1 MNTKL
6 LLIPL
11 ILLISLFSCKQDDTD
26 DVCTTDCTTIQG
38 KIIRADNSGIEGVKV
53 TFSYIIS
60 TPNYSIRNIADT
72 YTDQNGNY
80 SMSGYI
86 NDSEI
91 DITKKFKITI
101 DTLKVQSS
109 LSNEYLKTK
118 EIQPDILSKT
128 DNIIIEGFESRPET
142 INVVDYIVPFKS
154 NLTINLNNFEPIIDY
169 DLFGFESKVE
179 YGFRNQKVLTKS
191 ANANSVNTHFNVI
204 TGIGENEIKVR
215 RIKNG
220 EATYST
226 ETIMINESPSNVSLN
241 FEY

>member
-1 MNTKL
+1 MK
-6 LLIPL
+6 IK
-11 ILLISLFSCKQDDTD
+11 ILFLSLVCVLSLFSCKQDDTD
-26 DVCTTDCTTIQG
+26 EVCTNDCTTIQG

-60 TPNYSIRNIADT
+60 TPNYSIRNIADA

-86 NDSEI
+86 HENEI
-91 DITKKFKITI
+91 DITKNFKITI

-109 LSNEYLKTK
+109 LSDAYLKTN
-118 EIQPDILSKT
+118 EIPSNLLSRI
-128 DNIIIEGFESRPET
+128 DNTVIEGFQNRPQT
-142 INVVDYIVPFKS
+142 INVVDYIIPFKTD
-154 NLTINLNNFEPIIDY
+154 LTINLNNFEPVIDF

-179 YGFRNQKVLTKS
+179 YGFRNQKVVTMS
-191 ANANSVNTHFNVI
+191 ENANNANTQFNII
-204 TGIGENEIKVR
+204 TGTGENEIKIR

-220 EATYST
+220 SASNST
-226 ETIMINESPSNVSLN
+226 ETIIINETPSNITLD

>member
-1 MNTKL
+1 MKTKIL
-6 LLIPL
+6 FFSLICF
-11 ILLISLFSCKQDDTD
+11 ISLLSCEKDDTD
-26 DVCTTDCTTIQG
+26 EICTSDCTTIQG

-60 TPNYSIRNIADT
+60 TPNYSIRNIADA

-86 NDSEI
+86 KDNEI
-91 DITKKFKITI
+91 GVIRKFKITI

-109 LSNEYLKTK
+109 LSNDYLKTM
-118 EIQPDILSKT
+118 EIQPDVLSRA
-128 DNIIIEGFESRPET
+128 DNTVIEGFKTRPET
-142 INVVDYIVPFKS
+142 INVVDYIVPFKTD
-154 NLTINLNNFEPIIDY
+154 LTINLNNFEPIIDY

-179 YGFRNQKVLTKS
+179 YGFRNQNVITMS
-191 ANANSVNTHFNVI
+191 ANAHSTNTQFNII

-220 EATYST
+220 EVTYST
-226 ETIMINESPSNVSLN
+226 ENIIITETPSNVSLN